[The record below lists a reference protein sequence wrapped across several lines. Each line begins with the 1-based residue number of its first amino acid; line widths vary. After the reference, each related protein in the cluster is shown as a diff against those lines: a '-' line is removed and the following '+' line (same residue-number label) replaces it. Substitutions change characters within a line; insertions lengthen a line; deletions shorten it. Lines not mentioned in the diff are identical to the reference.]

1 MITLATE
8 DIVLNCNVE
17 DPDLSDHYAVHCM
30 LTLDKP
36 TVRRVEKTYRKLRSV
51 NMEILRRD
59 LTTLPVFTSLASNV
73 TDLLAQY
80 QNDLDGLLEIHASL

>member
-1 MITLATE
+1 MLQSLHTSVLDLIITRANE
-8 DIVLNCNVE
+8 DTVLNCKVE

-51 NMEILRRD
+51 DMKALRRD
-59 LTTLPVFTSLASNV
+59 LTTLPVFTSPTTN
-73 TDLLAQY
+73 
-80 QNDLDGLLEIHASL
+80 